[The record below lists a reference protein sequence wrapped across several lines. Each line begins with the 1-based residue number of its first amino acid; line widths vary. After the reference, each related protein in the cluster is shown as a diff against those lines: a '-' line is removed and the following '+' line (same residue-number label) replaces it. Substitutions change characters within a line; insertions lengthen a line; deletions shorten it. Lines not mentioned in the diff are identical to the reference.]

1 MEEKRRKTGIDLLGD
16 VPWGT
21 HFCQFYRTRGDLT
34 DILVPYFKA
43 GLENNE
49 LCMWITSEPLPVDE
63 AITALSKAVDNLADY
78 IAEGQIEILDA
89 SQWYTRSGRFNSSE
103 VLQGW
108 VDKEKKALE
117 KGFDGLRLTGNIFW
131 LESED
136 WDNFREYEEVIN
148 HVIGNHRMLALCSY
162 SLERCGAV
170 EVIDVLNNHQFGLIR
185 KDGNWNIIESSQ
197 HKQAEEAR
205 RESEHRLVSFLNSAT
220 DGFCLYDSE
229 FNLLM
234 ANAKALDMLRM
245 TEKDAIGK
253 HMLELSPRLKDTN
266 RWEMYK
272 KALETGDPLFMQD
285 VITLPEFGELY
296 LDVRAFKVSNGIGI
310 IVSDTTNQKKA
321 ERRLVN
327 QAEMLSDAEG
337 IAHLG
342 SWQVDLTT
350 NEAVLSPEYCRI
362 FGIEAEESGTQLFV
376 EAFLNSVHP
385 HDRERVSHLLEES
398 FANQRESIKIEYNIM
413 RPDGEFRVI
422 SAEARVTFD
431 ENGRPISARGFSQDI
446 TERKQAE
453 ESVRL
458 TNEILQILNRHTKIE
473 LILKGFVE
481 TVKNFAGCS
490 AVAIRLLD
498 EKGNI
503 PYQAHDGFSHEFYK
517 SESPLSIK
525 VDQCMCINVIKGIAD
540 PKHSYYT
547 EGGSFYMNGTTHFL
561 ATVSE
566 EEKGK
571 TRNVCNGYGYES
583 VALVPIRQAGEVLGL
598 IHIADM
604 KEDMV
609 PLEMVETMERVAQ
622 QLGSAIQRIRAEQ
635 EVKKAKGKLEVRVEE
650 RTAELA
656 ESTKQLRA
664 LSQRLVEAHE
674 EERRKIAK
682 DLHDQIGQTLT
693 MVNFLVDMA
702 LKSPPEK
709 IQAILSEAKAA
720 LVEAV
725 QETRDMSSR
734 MRPVML
740 DDLGLLPTLIWQFQ
754 DYTEKTNIQVDFQ
767 HSGLDYDFP
776 TDISTAA
783 YRIVQE
789 ALTNIARHAGV
800 NEVRVIIRVEEET
813 LFIEIEDLGKG
824 FDQAVH
830 IRTGSIGLSG
840 MKERA
845 YALDGTLKIES
856 ELGVGTHIAVELPLP
871 KPLEAKT
878 DGRYTE

>member
-49 LCMWITSEPLPVDE
+49 LCMWITSEPLRVNE
-63 AITALSKAVDNLADY
+63 ATDQLGKVVDNLADY
-78 IAEGQIEILDA
+78 VAAGQIEILDA

-117 KGFDGLRLTGNIFW
+117 KGFDGLRLTGNTFW

-136 WDNFREYEEVIN
+136 WDNFREYEEAIN
-148 HVIGNHRMLALCSY
+148 NVIGNHRMLALCSY

-185 KDGNWNIIESSQ
+185 KEGNWDIIESSQ

-205 RESEHRLVSFLNSAT
+205 RESEHRLVSFMNSAT
-220 DGFCLYDSE
+220 DGFYLYDSE

-234 ANAKALDMLRM
+234 ANAKALDMLRI

-272 KALETGDPLFMQD
+272 KVLETGDPLFMQD
-285 VITLPEFGELY
+285 VIALPEFGELY

-310 IVSDTTNQKKA
+310 IVSDITDRKWG
-321 ERRLVN
+321 E
-327 QAEMLSDAEG
+327 
-337 IAHLG
+337 
-342 SWQVDLTT
+342 
-350 NEAVLSPEYCRI
+350 EALR
-362 FGIEAEESGTQLFV
+362 EAETELKHTIEVVPGIIAKANAHTGYFTHCNPALSRMLGFSS
-376 EAFLNSVHP
+376 EEFLARPFIEFVHP
-385 HDRERVSHLLEES
+385 DDRQSTINEVEKQLKSSPVARFENRYICKDGAYKWLEWR
-398 FANQRESIKIEYNIM
+398 AT
-413 RPDGEFRVI
+413 
-422 SAEARVTFD
+422 AAD
-431 ENGRPISARGFSQDI
+431 EKGVVYAAATDI
-446 TERKQAE
+446 TERKQAG

-458 TNEILQILNRHTKIE
+458 TNEILQILNRHTTIE
-473 LILKGFVE
+473 SILKEFVE

-503 PYQAHDGFSHEFYK
+503 PYQAHDGFSHEFYE
-517 SESPLSIK
+517 SESPLSIN

-547 EGGSFYMNGTTHFL
+547 EGGSFYMNGTTSFL

-571 TRNVCNGYGYES
+571 TRNVCNAYGYES
-583 VALVPIRQAGEVLGL
+583 VALVPIRLVHEILGL
-598 IHIADM
+598 IHIGDTR
-604 KEDMV
+604 ENMV
-609 PLEMVETMERVAQ
+609 PLSMVETMERVAQ
-622 QLGSAIQRIRAEQ
+622 QLGSAIQHIRAEQ
-635 EVKKAKGKLEVRVEE
+635 EVKKAKEELEVRVEE
-650 RTAELA
+650 RTAELN
-656 ESTKQLRA
+656 ESTKQLRD

-674 EERRKIAK
+674 EERRTIAR

-693 MVNFLVDMA
+693 MVNFLIDTA
-702 LKSPPEK
+702 LKSPSEN
-709 IQAILSEAKAA
+709 IHAILSEAKAA
-720 LVEAV
+720 LEEAV
-725 QETRDMSSR
+725 QETRDMSLR

-767 HSGLDYDFP
+767 HSGLDCDFP

-800 NEVRVIIRVEEET
+800 NEARVIIRVEEET

-824 FDQAVH
+824 FDQAVQ
-830 IRTGSIGLSG
+830 ILAGSIGLSG
-840 MKERA
+840 MQERA

-856 ELGVGTHIAVELPLP
+856 ELGVGTRIAVELPLP

-878 DGRYTE
+878 DRRYTE